1 MKIGIITEEVVVQK
15 IPNMKCSGLLVSLAA
30 YSILA
35 VEDPNSTV
43 KEALEVKLDT
53 ETLETSLTKK
63 LYLQED
69 EVTTNEIVDYSYR
82 GFKGQYS
89 VLDIFAKGI
98 ALLIAVLVLP
108 VALAYRLSSQ
118 FRNVLSYF
126 ILKAVSMKQG
136 DLKSLVR

>member
-1 MKIGIITEEVVVQK
+1 
-15 IPNMKCSGLLVSLAA
+15 MKCFGLFVSFCFIAA
-30 YSILA
+30 YCILA
-35 VEDPNSTV
+35 VEEQNATV
-43 KEALEVKLDT
+43 KEVLEVKLDT

-63 LYLQED
+63 LSGSDLQED

-98 ALLIAVLVLP
+98 ALFIAVLVLP